1 MAKGIIYCMTTIVPG
16 LVKIGKTGENNFEQ
30 RMYNLEHNGYN
41 QVVGLKRKVAILV
54 DDYDEKEQLIDEI
67 FSKSRIVGTELFA
80 LDINLV
86 IQLLASLD
94 GEVIYPKNHTKEEL
108 FDIASGQITKKQV
121 SAPQTPK
128 NPEKQT
134 ECEIPNGTYYFARK
148 LKRWD
153 NKVANGVM
161 VVKNGKMYVRKGSD
175 ICPLMSSGGS
185 EEAKK
190 LRENAKIANDV
201 LLEDI
206 EVSSPS
212 AAAGIIIGSAS
223 NGWAD
228 WKTKEGDPIDIFR
241 TKGKQEGK

>member
-1 MAKGIIYCMTTIVPG
+1 MV
-16 LVKIGKTGENNFEQ
+16 E
-30 RMYNLEHNGYN
+30 
-41 QVVGLKRKVAILV
+41 
-54 DDYDEKEQLIDEI
+54 DYDAKEQLIDEI
-67 FSKSRIVGTELFA
+67 FSKSRIAGTELFA

-108 FDIASGQITKKQV
+108 FDIASGQTVKKP
-121 SAPQTPK
+121 APTPQPPK
-128 NPEKQT
+128 NPGKPT

-175 ICPLMSSGGS
+175 ICPLISSGGS
-185 EEAKK
+185 EEMKK
-190 LRENAKIANDV
+190 LRENAKIADDV

-223 NGWAD
+223 NGWTD
-228 WKTKEGDPIDIFR
+228 WKTKKGIRSIFSLQ
-241 TKGKQEGK
+241 KGKQEGK